1 MFPGFRFPEF
11 SSVRSSTPGVRIEGN
26 ITNPNFIRAQFQVFD
41 QRQILQA
48 LDAGYLVLHKEKLGQ
63 FLEMRDILY
72 MLDLV
77 ETQI

>member
-1 MFPGFRFPEF
+1 M
-11 SSVRSSTPGVRIEGN
+11 
-26 ITNPNFIRAQFQVFD
+26 TNPNLIRAQFQIFD
-41 QRQILQA
+41 QPQILQA
-48 LDAGYLVLHKEKLGQ
+48 LNAGNLVLNEEKLGQ